1 MTTDI
6 LTPDLYARLA
16 CDQPNLRFI
25 AGYDSQGVTLT
36 DPQWTRWLCPT
47 AGPSATI
54 LVVEVCRQLTTADT
68 WDVSPKLLAGL
79 LGIGRARL
87 ATAIAR
93 AIRFRVLYPY
103 QNGALALDLR
113 PIPPQNAI
121 LWPPA

>member
-16 CDQPNLRFI
+16 CDQSILRFV
-25 AGYDSQGVTLT
+25 AGYDSRGVTLT

-79 LGIGRARL
+79 

-93 AIRFRVLYPY
+93 AIRFRILYPY
-103 QNGALALDLR
+103 QNGAIALDLR
-113 PIPPQNAI
+113 PIPPHNAT